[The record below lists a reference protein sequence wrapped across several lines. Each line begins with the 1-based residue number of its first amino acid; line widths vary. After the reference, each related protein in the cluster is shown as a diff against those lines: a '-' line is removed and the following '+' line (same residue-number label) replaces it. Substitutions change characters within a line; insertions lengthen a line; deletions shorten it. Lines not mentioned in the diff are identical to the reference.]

1 MKIGLVAHCNFRGN
15 SAMHVFSLAVELQ
28 KLGHKCCILV
38 PDSPETV
45 HDHGKPSF
53 DVIDYASASING
65 LPFRDGSRP
74 DILHAWSPREHV
86 RKITQTLAKEFD
98 CPYAVHMEDNEEQI
112 VQDELSGLDYSEV
125 RLFPDGLVD
134 GLISPYRSHPG
145 RYRDFIARADGFS
158 CLIDR
163 LMEFKPQNVPG
174 VVFWPGFDAPFAD
187 ISDSDRMAGRTRFGL
202 AQDDIVLLYS
212 GNIHFSIVRDLQ
224 KLFAATGLLRKRG
237 LRIKLVRTG
246 LIQADV
252 GIDHRHGTEE
262 YLVDLG
268 FVPRKD
274 VPVLVA
280 MSDILVQPGKSDAF
294 NDYRFP
300 SKLPEYLVSG
310 RPVILPDTNIGTVL
324 EHGKHVLKLET
335 GSIKEILA
343 AVQLLVGSPQLRK
356 SLGTNSRKFALKN
369 LTWARGAKTLDG
381 LYNTIIYNTT
391 MARRKP
397 RHVARSAAAV
407 DPMKEDVPLGGT
419 AGTTTPPAAF
429 PVKLIAFYLPQ
440 FHSIPENDKWWGKG
454 FTEWTSVVRGIKNF
468 RYHQQPRLPT
478 ELGFYDLHVAETMHK
493 QVELAGS
500 YGIHG
505 FCFYYYWFNGK
516 RLLERPLD
524 LWLGERAPR
533 FPFCICWAN
542 ENWSRRW
549 DGSESEILMAQ
560 TYDEGSALRF
570 IEDVLP
576 ILKDPRYIRV
586 DGAALLPVYRVSEL
600 KDPVGVA
607 QVWRNAARENGIE
620 RLHLCAV
627 QSFGISDPRYYGFD
641 SAIEF
646 SPPHVDRMLVDPKR
660 VHGVN
665 PDFEGYLEDY
675 ISVAMRS
682 INHLPVDYVRYR
694 GLFPRWDNTARRKT
708 SGHILVNDSPK
719 AYGQWLRFLV
729 REAMLRRK
737 QQEPLIFINAWNE
750 WGEGAY
756 LEPDESY
763 GRAFL
768 ETTYDAL
775 CEGIIDHVHGPT
787 PEREREFTRRV
798 SRQPTG

>member
-28 KLGHKCCILV
+28 KLGHESCILV
-38 PDSPETV
+38 PDSPATV
-45 HDHGKPSF
+45 HEHGEPSF
-53 DVIDYASASING
+53 GVMDYASALKNG
-65 LPFRDGSRP
+65 LRFADGARP
-74 DILHAWSPREHV
+74 DIIHAWSPREHV
-86 RKITQTLAKEFD
+86 RKITQALAREFD

-112 VQDELSGLDYSEV
+112 VQDELSGIDYSEL
-125 RLFPDGLVD
+125 RLLPDGVVD
-134 GLISPYRSHPG
+134 GLITPYRSHPR

-163 LMEFKPQNVPG
+163 LLEFKPESVPG

-187 ISDSDRMAGRTRFGL
+187 ITETDRLAGRRRFGL
-202 AQDDIVLLYS
+202 ARDDIVLLYS
-212 GNIHFSIVRDLQ
+212 GNVHLSIVGDLQ
-224 KLFAATGLLRKRG
+224 RLYVATGLLRRRG
-237 LRIKLVRTG
+237 MKVKLVRTG
-246 LIQADV
+246 LTQADI
-252 GIDHRHGTEE
+252 GIDERHGAKE

-268 FVPRKD
+268 FIPRKD

-280 MSDILVQPGKSDAF
+280 ASDILVQPGKSNAF

-310 RPVILPDTNIGTVL
+310 RPVILPDSNIGTAL
-324 EHGKHVLKLET
+324 EHGKHVLKLES

-343 AVQLLVGSPQLRK
+343 AIRLLVDQPELCK
-356 SLGTNSRKFALKN
+356 SLGTNSRKFALEN
-369 LTWARGAKTLDG
+369 LTWAKGAKTLDR
-381 LYNTIIYNTT
+381 LYRDI
-391 MARRKP
+391 MARRK
-397 RHVARSAAAV
+397 ATYTAKSTAA
-407 DPMKEDVPLGGT
+407 DPPKEDVPFGGAT
-419 AGTTTPPAAF
+419 GTEVPPAAF

-440 FHSIPENDKWWGKG
+440 FHPIPENDKWWGKG
-454 FTEWTSVVRGIKNF
+454 FTEWTSVVRGVKNF

-478 ELGFYDLHVAETMHK
+478 ELGFYDLRVEETLHK
-493 QVELAGS
+493 QAELASS

-524 LWLGERAPR
+524 LWLGKQAPR

-560 TYDEGSALRF
+560 TYDEGSGLRF
-570 IEDVLP
+570 IKDVLP
-576 ILKDPRYIRV
+576 ILKDPRYICV
-586 DGAALLPVYRVSEL
+586 DGAPLLLVYRVSEL
-600 KDPVGVA
+600 KNPVGVA
-607 QVWRNAARENGIE
+607 QAWRNAARENGID

-627 QSFGISDPRYYGFD
+627 QSFGISDPRYYGMD

-660 VHGVN
+660 VHGTN

-682 INHLPVDYVRYR
+682 INHFPVDYVRYR

-708 SGHILVNDSPK
+708 KGHVLINDSPK

-729 REAMLRRK
+729 REAMLRRN

-750 WGEGAY
+750 WAEGTY
-756 LEPDESY
+756 LEPDEVY

-768 ETTYDAL
+768 EVTYDAL

-798 SRQPTG
+798 SREPAG

>member
-1 MKIGLVAHCNFRGN
+1 MKIGLIAHCNFRGN

-28 KLGHKCCILV
+28 KLGHECCILV

-45 HDHGKPSF
+45 HHHGAPSF
-53 DVIDYASASING
+53 DVIDYAAAVKNG
-65 LPFRDGSRP
+65 LSFSDSSRP

-86 RKITQTLAKEFD
+86 RKITQTLARHFD

-112 VQDELSGLDYSEV
+112 VQDELPRLDYSDL
-125 RLFPDGLVD
+125 RLLPGDLID
-134 GLISPYRSHPG
+134 GLITPYRSHPR
-145 RYRDFIARADGFS
+145 RYKDFLERAQGFS

-163 LMEFKPQNVPG
+163 LMEFKPENVPG
-174 VVFWPGFDAPFAD
+174 VVFWPGFDAPFAN
-187 ISDSDRMAGRTRFGL
+187 IAETDRVLGRNRFGL
-202 AQDDIVLLYS
+202 AEDDIMLLYS
-212 GNIHFSIVRDLQ
+212 GNVHLSIVSDLQ
-224 KLFAATGLLRKRG
+224 KLFVATGLLRKRG

-246 LIQADV
+246 MIHADL
-252 GIDHRHGTEE
+252 GIDRRHGTEE

-268 FVPRKD
+268 FLPRRD
-274 VPVLVA
+274 IPDLMA

-310 RPVILPDTNIGTVL
+310 RPVILPDSNIGTVL

-335 GSIKEILA
+335 GSIKEIMTA
-343 AVQLLVGSPQLRK
+343 IELLIGSPQLRK
-356 SLGTNSRKFALKN
+356 SLGANARKFALEN
-369 LTWARGAKTLDG
+369 LTWAKSAKTLDG
-381 LYNTIIYNTT
+381 LYSTI

-397 RHVARSAAAV
+397 ISIAESRAV
-407 DPMKEDVPLGGT
+407 DPLKSGVPSASPT
-419 AGTTTPPAAF
+419 CARPSPAAF

-440 FHSIPENDKWWGKG
+440 FHPIPENDQWWGQG

-478 ELGFYDLHVAETMHK
+478 ELGFYDLRVEETLHK
-493 QVELAGS
+493 QAELARS

-524 LWLGERAPR
+524 LWLGESGPR

-542 ENWSRRW
+542 ENWSRCW

-570 IEDVLP
+570 IMDVLP

-586 DGAALLPVYRVSEL
+586 DGAALLLVYRVSEL
-600 KDPVGVA
+600 KNPVGVA
-607 QVWRNAARENGIE
+607 QEWRNAARENGIE

-627 QSFGISDPRYYGFD
+627 QSFGIGDPRSYGFD

-660 VHGVN
+660 VHGIN

-682 INHLPVDYVRYR
+682 INRLPVDYVRYR

-708 SGHILVNDSPK
+708 KGHVFLNDSPK

-729 REAMLRRK
+729 REAMLRRE

-750 WGEGAY
+750 WAEGTY
-756 LEPDESY
+756 LEPDEGY

-768 ETTYDAL
+768 QVTYDAL
-775 CEGIIDHVHGPT
+775 CEGIIDHVRGPT

-798 SRQPTG
+798 SRVPSE